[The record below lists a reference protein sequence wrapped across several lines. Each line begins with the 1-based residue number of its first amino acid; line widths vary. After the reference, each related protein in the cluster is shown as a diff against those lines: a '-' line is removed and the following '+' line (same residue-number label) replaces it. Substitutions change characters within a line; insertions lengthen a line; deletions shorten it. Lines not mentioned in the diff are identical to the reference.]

1 MTEWKLENQLTDEE
15 LEMILDKDLDEAK
28 KLVYKKH
35 QEHKLYIGYLRK
47 EADRLEKQLELL
59 ETRLQQKISQ
69 KFIDK
74 MNALSKGKAVNKNRA
89 RMMKLR
95 AVSQGRQHLIKKQ

>member
-28 KLVYKKH
+28 ELVYKKH
-35 QEHKLYIGYLRK
+35 QEHKLYICYLRK

-59 ETRLQQKISQ
+59 ETRLRQKIDQ
-69 KFIDK
+69 EFIDK
-74 MNALSKGKAVNKNRA
+74 MNALSKGKTINKNRA
-89 RMMKLR
+89 RMRKIQGSSL
-95 AVSQGRQHLIKKQ
+95 GRQHLHKKH